1 MRMMDAVL
9 AVIGAFVLVVSGINR
24 VLDQIIHTLERLQ
37 KIRIRINRLK
47 EPLKRKKDSPPCQR

>member
-47 EPLKRKKDSPPCQR
+47 EPLKRKKDSRPRQR

>member
-47 EPLKRKKDSPPCQR
+47 EPLKRKKDSPPRQR

>member
-1 MRMMDAVL
+1 MMDAVL

-47 EPLKRKKDSPPCQR
+47 EPLKRKKDSRPRQR